1 MTNNL
6 GGRVALVIGG
16 SRGIGAG
23 VAARLAEDG
32 ADVVL
37 TFQHRDDQAA
47 VVVKQIEG
55 FGRRGMALQ
64 VDSADPEAVTA
75 AVDRAV
81 AQFGRLDVLV
91 NNAAVFFVGPVE
103 DLGPAEFDRM
113 IAVNVRAPFL
123 ASKAAARH
131 MGDGGRIIT
140 IGSNMVERTV
150 FPGFSLY
157 SMSKTALVGLTKGL
171 SRDLGPRGITVNLVN
186 PGPIDTDMN
195 PADGP
200 AAATI
205 SGFTALG
212 RYGTPAEIATG
223 SCLPRRRRCPV
234 RHRRGDQRRRRFLG
248 LTAEYRGAR
257 LRPGARQRRCRGAD
271 GRDDQGRNHRPRR
284 PRPAPACRSL

>member
-1 MTNNL
+1 MTTDL
-6 GGRVALVIGG
+6 DGKVALVIGG

-23 VAARLAEDG
+23 VAAGLAEVG

-37 TFQHRDDQAA
+37 TYQHRDDQAA
-47 VVVKQIEG
+47 AVVKQIES
-55 FGRRGMALQ
+55 FGRRGLAVQ
-64 VDSADPEAVTA
+64 VDSADPQAVTA
-75 AVDRAV
+75 TVDRAV
-81 AQFGRLDVLV
+81 AEWGRIDVLV
-91 NNAAVFFVGPVE
+91 NNAAVFFVAPVE
-103 DLGPAEFDRM
+103 QLGQQEFDHM

-131 MGDGGRIIT
+131 MGEGGRIIT

-195 PADGP
+195 PAGGP

-212 RYGTPAEIATG
+212 RYGTPAEIAMAVTY
-223 SCLPRRRRCPV
+223 LA
-234 RHRRGDQRRRRFLG
+234 GD
-248 LTAEYRGAR
+248 GAR
-257 LRPGARQRRCRGAD
+257 YVTGAVINVD
-271 GRDDQGRNHRPRR
+271 GGF
-284 PRPAPACRSL
+284 SV